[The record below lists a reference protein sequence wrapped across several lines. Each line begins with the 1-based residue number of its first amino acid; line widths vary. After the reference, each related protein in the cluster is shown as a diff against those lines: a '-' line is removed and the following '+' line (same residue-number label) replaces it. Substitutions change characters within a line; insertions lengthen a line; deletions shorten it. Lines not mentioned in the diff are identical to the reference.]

1 MMQTI
6 RHIYLGATAT
16 ILALTAGSAM
26 AAESGK
32 VLKIQSNYENV
43 LPVAVEDRV
52 MIKKF
57 AQRSGDRQISASQ
70 AKSAALRSRPGS
82 KFVNIQMSGNGTY
95 RVRLQQKNGRIVDV
109 YVDARTGRVKN

>member
-1 MMQTI
+1 
-6 RHIYLGATAT
+6 
-16 ILALTAGSAM
+16 M
-26 AAESGK
+26 AAEFDKS
-32 VLKIQSNYENV
+32 LEIRPNFENV
-43 LPVAVEDRV
+43 LPAIVDDRDRV
-52 MIKKF
+52 EQY
-57 AQRSGDRQISASQ
+57 AQKSGDRQISASQ